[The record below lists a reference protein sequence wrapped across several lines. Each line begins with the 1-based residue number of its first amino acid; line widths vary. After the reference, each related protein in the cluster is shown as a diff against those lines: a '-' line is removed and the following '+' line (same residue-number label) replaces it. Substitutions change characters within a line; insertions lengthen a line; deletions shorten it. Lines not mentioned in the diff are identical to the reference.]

1 MARDYSTNRY
11 KDAAKKIREQKKV
24 AESKRKSVTD
34 LKKEVSSNKAIS
46 SSDRAK
52 KSNIAF
58 NKRIQALLG
67 LIPSV
72 PKDVVTRGNLG
83 QKTTPKKESPPSKGK
98 VGRLKLKRPR
108 VTEKERR
115 EYSAY
120 DQRMF
125 KDRTTIKPKRRVTEE
140 ERRALTKL
148 PKAPP
153 RRVTEEERRALTK
166 LPKAPPRRVTEQER
180 KALSKLPKPKA
191 KKITQAEKSA
201 IRDTKQVVVKSGDT
215 LTAIAKRKGTTV
227 ANLLKINPQIK
238 NADSIKPGQKIRFG
252 GSDAS
257 TKRIGQISKAPNKP
271 RTIAEARKQGKKYFY
286 DSKGN
291 RKIAVTAEE
300 LKKSGKTLA
309 QWLKG

>member
-125 KDRTTIKPKRRVTEE
+125 KDRTTIKPK
-140 ERRALTKL
+140 
-148 PKAPP
+148 

>member
-11 KDAAKKIREQKKV
+11 KDAAKKIREQNKP

-72 PKDVVTRGNLG
+72 PKGVVTRGNLG
-83 QKTTPKKESPPSKGK
+83 QKTTPKKESPP
-98 VGRLKLKRPR
+98 
-108 VTEKERR
+108 
-115 EYSAY
+115 
-120 DQRMF
+120 
-125 KDRTTIKPKRRVTEE
+125 RRVTEE
-140 ERRALTKL
+140 ERRALSKL

-257 TKRIGQISKAPNKP
+257 TKRIGQISKAPSRP

-286 DSKGN
+286 DSKGA

>member
-11 KDAAKKIREQKKV
+11 KDAAKKIREQNKP

-72 PKDVVTRGNLG
+72 PKGVVTRGNLG
-83 QKTTPKKESPPSKGK
+83 QKTTPKKESPP
-98 VGRLKLKRPR
+98 
-108 VTEKERR
+108 
-115 EYSAY
+115 
-120 DQRMF
+120 
-125 KDRTTIKPKRRVTEE
+125 RRVTEE
-140 ERRALTKL
+140 ERRALS
-148 PKAPP
+148 
-153 RRVTEEERRALTK
+153 K

-257 TKRIGQISKAPNKP
+257 TKRIGQISKAPSRP

-286 DSKGN
+286 DSKGA

>member
-11 KDAAKKIREQKKV
+11 KDAAKKIREQNKP

-72 PKDVVTRGNLG
+72 PKGVVTRGNLG
-83 QKTTPKKESPPSKGK
+83 QKTTPKKESPP
-98 VGRLKLKRPR
+98 
-108 VTEKERR
+108 
-115 EYSAY
+115 
-120 DQRMF
+120 
-125 KDRTTIKPKRRVTEE
+125 RRVTEE
-140 ERRALTKL
+140 ERRALSKLPKAPPRRVTEQERRALTKL

-153 RRVTEEERRALTK
+153 TRVTNAPKYAKTTTKPTRRVTEEERRALTK

-257 TKRIGQISKAPNKP
+257 TKRIGQISKAPSRP

-286 DSKGN
+286 DSKGA